1 MNTDIKIGDKVRS
14 FDFSAHRDIEGP
26 EACFAEGI
34 VEGFQTIAGSSC
46 TRFDIRVTRAVW
58 EGKEVPTEEGTRIAP
73 PLNGTP
79 PNMGRITDGVVKI
92 EEAEPANQIGDM
104 NLSNLTEEQLDV
116 IRTLALA
123 AEEHFDRLGRDSEFA
138 PKADRANRASIQ
150 AFKLIGRI
158 RREKETRTEA
168 A

>member
-14 FDFSAHRDIEGP
+14 FDFAAHRDIEGP
-26 EACFAEGI
+26 DACFAEGV
-34 VEGFQTIAGSSC
+34 VEGFQTIGC

-79 PNMGRITDGVVKI
+79 TNMGRVTDGVVKI
-92 EEAEPANQIGDM
+92 EEAEPANRIGHM

-150 AFKLIGRI
+150 ASKLISRI